1 MTDTTTMQSYYASGT
16 ILAIIVTAIITM
28 KIKPIRILFIYPL
41 ISCITVFAVYFAKTP
56 EMCNIGAGLM
66 GFFAAGGVL
75 QMATATVNDL
85 FPKIKGTITAI
96 IMIASSISMYTVMT
110 AAGKMSPESVLLMN
124 GIIAGI
130 GTLIA
135 LFVNIRY
142 KNLLENVEE

>member
-1 MTDTTTMQSYYASGT
+1 
-16 ILAIIVTAIITM
+16 
-28 KIKPIRILFIYPL
+28 
-41 ISCITVFAVYFAKTP
+41 
-56 EMCNIGAGLM
+56 
-66 GFFAAGGVL
+66 
-75 QMATATVNDL
+75 MATATVNDL
-85 FPKIKGTITAI
+85 CSRKIKGTITAI

-142 KNLLENVEE
+142 KNLLANVEE

>member
-1 MTDTTTMQSYYASGT
+1 M
-16 ILAIIVTAIITM
+16 
-28 KIKPIRILFIYPL
+28 
-41 ISCITVFAVYFAKTP
+41 
-56 EMCNIGAGLM
+56 
-66 GFFAAGGVL
+66 AA
-75 QMATATVNDL
+75 ATVNDL

-142 KNLLENVEE
+142 KNLLANVEE